1 MCKLIFC
8 MLENKVQVAKN
19 GRFLFFYLF
28 FLIESEFWPSDF
40 LSSPIQVSAAFHR
53 ITTLNLEPKFMSSLD
68 LYSSKLL
75 SLFQAKKG
83 AAGQRHRAQLNLLLQ
98 SGNSIEKKREVIIRC
113 FIDHLGE
120 DPSVLIKTFED
131 GADAVFV
138 EEALAEEVMKIY
150 LLQNQDRS
158 GEPTDVGIVIEGVT
172 VLGKLGNLSKAC
184 CYLLGLCYALDLKY
198 PKNFKCTFEAFR
210 KVFME
215 LDPGNLSVKVQRLK
229 NDLCSL

>member
-1 MCKLIFC
+1 KIRSRLTVL
-8 MLENKVQVAKN
+8 ML
-19 GRFLFFYLF
+19 
-28 FLIESEFWPSDF
+28 
-40 LSSPIQVSAAFHR
+40 
-53 ITTLNLEPKFMSSLD
+53 
-68 LYSSKLL
+68 
-75 SLFQAKKG
+75 
-83 AAGQRHRAQLNLLLQ
+83 
-98 SGNSIEKKREVIIRC
+98 SG
-113 FIDHLGE
+113 
-120 DPSVLIKTFED
+120 
-131 GADAVFV
+131 

-198 PKNFKCTFEAFR
+198 PKNLKCTFEAFQ

-215 LDPGNLSVKVQRLK
+215 LDTGNLSVKVQRLK

>member
-1 MCKLIFC
+1 MFKLE
-8 MLENKVQVAKN
+8 MVSHVLNVQI
-19 GRFLFFYLF
+19 L
-28 FLIESEFWPSDF
+28 P
-40 LSSPIQVSAAFHR
+40 
-53 ITTLNLEPKFMSSLD
+53 
-68 LYSSKLL
+68 
-75 SLFQAKKG
+75 
-83 AAGQRHRAQLNLLLQ
+83 QLRLPVLQ

-113 FIDHLGE
+113 LIDHLGE
-120 DPSVLIKTFED
+120 DPSALIKTFKD

-198 PKNFKCTFEAFR
+198 PKNFKCTFEAFQ

>member
-1 MCKLIFC
+1 

-40 LSSPIQVSAAFHR
+40 LSSPIQVSAEFHR

-98 SGNSIEKKREVIIRC
+98 VR
-113 FIDHLGE
+113 
-120 DPSVLIKTFED
+120 
-131 GADAVFV
+131 
-138 EEALAEEVMKIY
+138 KIAFS
-150 LLQNQDRS
+150 NHKNV
-158 GEPTDVGIVIEGVT
+158 PT
-172 VLGKLGNLSKAC
+172 
-184 CYLLGLCYALDLKY
+184 
-198 PKNFKCTFEAFR
+198 
-210 KVFME
+210 
-215 LDPGNLSVKVQRLK
+215 QH
-229 NDLCSL
+229 